1 MSQLLKDGTKHLS
14 GLEATVLKNASAVKA
29 LSTIVRTSLGP
40 QGMHKMIVNEHDR
53 LFVTSD
59 SATIARE
66 LDVQHPAAKMV
77 VMAAQRQKDE
87 CGDATNLVL
96 VLCGELMAAAESLIR
111 TGLHPTVVI
120 EGYTRACT
128 LALNLLSDPEALVA
142 ARPENVRSAS
152 DVARFLTPVISAKQR
167 GYASI
172 IAPLVAQACVAVC
185 PADQKKFNVESV
197 RVAKLAG
204 MGVSDSSVVR
214 GALVVGNPAGSV
226 RCVRGGEK
234 DKVRVAVF
242 QGPLD
247 LPRTETKGTVLVKT
261 AQQLVD
267 YSSSEEQQMEAAI
280 GVLAKAGV
288 KVIVCGEAPSD
299 LALHYCDRAG
309 ILVTKVGSKFELRRL
324 CNACGASPMIQL
336 APAGDKNTES
346 VLEQRLGAVNEVVTE
361 EIGDKSCIVFRQ
373 KDESGSLATILV
385 RASTQNVL
393 DDVERAIDDAV
404 CTYRQLC
411 LDSRFAAGAGACE
424 IELAKRIMK
433 AAEEEPGLEQ
443 YPMRKFAEA
452 LEVVPRT
459 LAENA
464 GLDHVQVISRLYKEH
479 SEGHSMM
486 GVNIDGTNSAP
497 VVDVTKGECP
507 VLDHLLTK
515 RQAIEYATNAIT
527 TILRV
532 DQIIIQ
538 RPVNGPK
545 IPSPYGAMD
554 NGDAAM
560 A

>member
-1 MSQLLKDGTKHLS
+1 
-14 GLEATVLKNASAVKA
+14 
-29 LSTIVRTSLGP
+29 
-40 QGMHKMIVNEHDR
+40 
-53 LFVTSD
+53 
-59 SATIARE
+59 
-66 LDVQHPAAKMV
+66 
-77 VMAAQRQKDE
+77 
-87 CGDATNLVL
+87 
-96 VLCGELMAAAESLIR
+96 
-111 TGLHPTVVI
+111 
-120 EGYTRACT
+120 
-128 LALNLLSDPEALVA
+128 
-142 ARPENVRSAS
+142 
-152 DVARFLTPVISAKQR
+152 
-167 GYASI
+167 
-172 IAPLVAQACVAVC
+172 
-185 PADQKKFNVESV
+185 
-197 RVAKLAG
+197 
-204 MGVSDSSVVR
+204 VVR
-214 GALVVGNPAGSV
+214 GGAAG
-226 RCVRGGEK
+226 K
-234 DKVRVAVF
+234 DEKVRVAVF
-242 QGPLD
+242 QGALD

-267 YSSSEEQQMEAAI
+267 YSASEEQQMEAAI
-280 GVLAKAGV
+280 GKLAQAGV
-288 KVIVCGEAPSD
+288 RVIVCGETPND

-309 ILVTKVGSKFELRRL
+309 ILVVRVGSKFELRRL

-336 APAGDKNTES
+336 VPAGDKS
-346 VLEQRLGAVNEVVTE
+346 VDTVLGQRLGACDEVVTE

-373 KDESGSLATILV
+373 KGQAGSLATILV

-411 LDSRFAAGAGACE
+411 LDARFAAGAGACE
-424 IELAKRIMK
+424 IELARRIMK

-479 SEGHSMM
+479 SEGHAMM
-486 GVNIDGTNSAP
+486 GVNIDGTNAEP
-497 VVDVTKGECP
+497 VCDVSKGECP

-554 NGDAAM
+554 TNDAAM